1 MDHYTHMTHCI
12 IDWAKYREMD
22 WFKSETIS
30 KLYVHTTI
38 QIVLME
44 DDYLWWYLVLKLLDE
59 RISVISIVL
68 HLLQSSQVSLCFL
81 GKVWR
86 KSLWQYLI
94 KSHPCKINRRWRK
107 DQKLPA
113 LGETLIWFSLSI
125 RCIINHAN
133 LCKLFSKFSKW
144 MKWHLLL
151 KSFRVEMTV

>member
-1 MDHYTHMTHCI
+1 MTHCI

-22 WFKSETIS
+22 WFKVKSSQNCMYILQSKWWWCKTII
-30 KLYVHTTI
+30 H
-38 QIVLME
+38 
-44 DDYLWWYLVLKLLDE
+44 DDIFYDSNCGSRGFLQS
-59 RISVISIVL
+59 SVICIVL
-68 HLLQSSQVSLCFL
+68 HVLWSSQVSLCFL

-86 KSLWQYLI
+86 RSLWQYLI

-144 MKWHLLL
+144 MKWYLLL
-151 KSFRVEMTV
+151 